1 MKTDANR
8 PSSEAQA
15 TDGPCRTER
24 DGGVGPIVGT
34 VPGGASDRGELSG
47 DAALKSAALKAV
59 HELPAV
65 RAGLV
70 DRMRQK
76 LDAGQI
82 GHDSE
87 RLAEAILE
95 FQREMTIGERL
106 TQPSDDAQGVA
117 KPIGARLEI
126 ARVEPYV
133 RTLDTVAARLTVM
146 YTALADIIDRLTR
159 AHVAIVSAQGSATTQ
174 GEREIAAQTLV
185 GIRNMVL
192 ADLNTSFRGAHLFAG
207 DDCTTRPFVTDPAG
221 VVGPYQGSAREMSVD
236 IDEARSV
243 TSGLVG
249 SSISQGAAKT
259 DVFAVVDAAAA
270 AARTGD
276 ARALA
281 QAHAELRDAL
291 TRAADAQMRV
301 GTSLAAIA
309 AQQPHLI
316 VRRLAGGAVS
326 AGRIIQA

>member
-1 MKTDANR
+1 MKIDANR
-8 PSSEAQA
+8 PSSEAQV
-15 TDGPCRTER
+15 TDGPCRTEM
-24 DGGVGPIVGT
+24 DGEVRPIVST

-47 DAALKSAALKAV
+47 DAALHSAALKAA

-70 DRMRQK
+70 ERMRQK

-87 RLAEAILE
+87 HLADAILE
-95 FQREMTIGERL
+95 FQRQMTAEV
-106 TQPSDDAQGVA
+106 TQPGDDPQGVA
-117 KPIGARLEI
+117 KSLGERAEI
-126 ARVEPYV
+126 ARVEPYS

-159 AHVAIVSAQGSATTQ
+159 AQVAIASAQGSATPQ
-174 GEREIAAQTLV
+174 GEREIAAQTLG
-185 GIRNMVL
+185 GIRNLVL

-207 DDCTTRPFVTDPAG
+207 NDSTTQPFVTDPAG
-221 VVGPYQGSAREMSVD
+221 VVRPYQGSAREMSAD

-259 DVFAVVDAAAA
+259 DVFSVVDAAAA

-276 ARALA
+276 AHALA
-281 QAHAELRDAL
+281 QAHADLRDAL
-291 TRAADAQMRV
+291 TRAADAQICI

-316 VRRLAGGAVS
+316 VGRLAGRAVS
-326 AGRIIQA
+326 ATGRIIQA